1 MPKVTEIPVEA
12 RGRFEG
18 CGGIPVDVVAELFA
32 RSEAPAAVQAAFWEA
47 VLLKDIQRTPGARVM
62 RIVTRRNG
70 TQVVIDDGKGHA
82 YTFEVPDEMTEEQ
95 LEEMKRAQSHG
106 LPVNVEFQTE
116 GKKKTVNAVEVWE
129 KGSDKPGGAEGELV

>member
-32 RSEAPAAVQAAFWEA
+32 RSDAPAAVQAAFWEA
-47 VLLKDIQRTPGARVM
+47 VLVKDLKFISGHVS

-70 TQVVIDDGKGHA
+70 TQVVIDDGHGHA
-82 YTFEVPDEMTEEQ
+82 YTFEVPDEMTEDQ
-95 LEEMKRAQSHG
+95 LKEMKRAENHG

-116 GKKKTVNAVEVWE
+116 GTKKTVNSVEVWE
-129 KGSDKPGGAEGELV
+129 KGSDKPGKGGGTIV